1 LSQLLFRQFLF
12 YNTLASSLQ
21 PISENTPL
29 LKAAAP
35 QHGYHGTNTDDSYG
49 STDTDSSDTDSDT
62 PFFPPSKHRGNR
74 SSHHRAQAS
83 YAVTGFIHRLKQRLP
98 AIPKLTHQQKQVL
111 KCSIAYFIGSLFTFI
126 PALNSLV
133 GHNRTSSHIIATT
146 TVFFNPAKTIGGM
159 IEAAGYGWGYVL
171 FALSVSF

>member
-1 LSQLLFRQFLF
+1 LSFF
-12 YNTLASSLQ
+12 NALASSFHPQ
-21 PISENTPL
+21 SENTPL

-35 QHGYHGTNTDDSYG
+35 QHGYHGTDHSYDTTDS
-49 STDTDSSDTDSDT
+49 DSSDTDSDT
-62 PFFPPSKHRGNR
+62 PFFPPSKHRGTR
-74 SSHHRAQAS
+74 SSYRRANAPS
-83 YAVTGFIHRLKQRLP
+83 AVNGFIQRLKQKIP
-98 AIPKLTHQQKQVL
+98 AIPKLTHSQKQVL

-171 FALSVSF
+171 FALSVSYWIFKSCMG